1 MKQTDPQF
9 KLRLDEDLKAALTS
23 AAKQNQRTLSAEI
36 VARLQASF
44 SESPIGP
51 SADKALL
58 VDVVS
63 AMAVM
68 IRSLGGE
75 LGPDTDPKGL
85 KQLTESFNRLNER
98 IRLLHTREEQ

>member
-1 MKQTDPQF
+1 MPPEIKEQI
-9 KLRLDEDLKAALTS
+9 EA
-23 AAKQNQRTLSAEI
+23 AAKANGRSMNAEI